1 MNTSKDDGSAYVTSD
16 FEYLIKQFLGY
27 INKSNVTI
35 IDLSGIP
42 YEVLSITVSLVSR
55 LIFDF
60 SFYYSKLKHEN
71 MSENDIPFL
80 LVCEEAHNY
89 IPRKDNSMYNASKN
103 LLKKLQKKEENMG

>member
-1 MNTSKDDGSAYVTSD
+1 
-16 FEYLIKQFLGY
+16 
-27 INKSNVTI
+27 
-35 IDLSGIP
+35 
-42 YEVLSITVSLVSR
+42 
-55 LIFDF
+55 
-60 SFYYSKLKHEN
+60 